1 MDVLVIDQIIAHLE
15 ENPSANPIE
24 VLNDYKVTAI
34 DQICDGFIA
43 GVMLYCE
50 ESVCRNEREYMRN
63 HFILDV

>member
-43 GVMLYCE
+43 GVMQYCE
-50 ESVCRNEREYMRN
+50 ESVCRNERQYMRN
-63 HFILDV
+63 HFNIDV